1 MAKTLITSEDKKILD
16 SMFWNSHLN
25 FIAASGVKL
34 LANGVTITMGKAL
47 DSIYADDE
55 EARIDAY
62 VRTQNF
68 FNTHAVPFA
77 FIMGLIYAMEKEK
90 KAGNLDGQTIES
102 VKAALMGPTAGMFDS
117 IFFNTLRVIAAGIGM
132 GFAQQG
138 SILGA
143 VFFLLIYGVPQSIC
157 KYFFVKWGY
166 VYGTSFIDSIFNS
179 GMMASFT
186 KSATILG
193 LMMVGAMTASMVNVP
208 LNWVIKT
215 GDTEVVVLEILEQ
228 IFPGLLSIVL
238 LFSLVGLIKKGVRPM
253 YLIFI
258 VMGVALLGAIL
269 GLF

>member
-1 MAKTLITSEDKKILD
+1 MAKKVLSNDEKKILN
-16 SMFWNSHLN
+16 SMFWNTHLN
-25 FIAASGVKL
+25 FASPSSVKL
-34 LANGVTITMGKAL
+34 LANGVTISMGKAL
-47 DSIYADDE
+47 DSIYVDDE
-55 EARIDAY
+55 EARLEAY

-90 KAGNLDGQTIES
+90 HEGNLDGQTIES

-143 VFFLLIYGVPQSIC
+143 IFFLVIYGLPQSVC

-193 LMMVGAMTASMVNVP
+193 LMMVGSMTASMVNVP
-208 LNWVIKT
+208 LNWVIKS
-215 GDTEVVVLEILEQ
+215 GDTEVVVLDILEQ
-228 IFPGLLSIVL
+228 ILPGLLSIIL

-258 VMGVALLGAIL
+258 ILGIGLLGALI
-269 GLF
+269 GIF